1 MSFLDSIKEEE
12 EENEPKE
19 KLFKPPT
26 PTDTSPVK
34 PYAWRIDLAQTETH
48 WTGWFTNLSSKFL
61 SVPATKMLILAGI
74 DRLDR
79 DLTVGQMQGKF
90 QMQVLP
96 QAGHAGHEDVPDR
109 MAELWATFL
118 TRNKFAQA
126 KDKFASSFLTR

>member
-19 KLFKPPT
+19 KQFKPPT

-96 QAGHAGHEDVPDR
+96 QAGHAVHEDVPDK
-109 MAELWATFL
+109 MAEVLATFL
-118 TRNKFAQA
+118 IRNKFAEA
-126 KDKFASSFLTR
+126 KDEFTPSFPAC

>member
-19 KLFKPPT
+19 KQFKPPT

-74 DRLDR
+74 GMLER
-79 DLTVGQMQGKF
+79 DLTAGQMQGKF
-90 QMQVLP
+90 YPKPV
-96 QAGHAGHEDVPDR
+96 
-109 MAELWATFL
+109 
-118 TRNKFAQA
+118 TRYMKMFRTEWQKFWQH
-126 KDKFASSFLTR
+126 F

>member
-1 MSFLDSIKEEE
+1 MGNSYLCVAVEVPEKEPEITKNGDATTGLPVRTEDSIKEEE

-19 KLFKPPT
+19 KQFKPPT

-79 DLTVGQMQGKF
+79 DLTVDKCRANVKCKF
-90 QMQVLP
+90 YRKPGM
-96 QAGHAGHEDVPDR
+96 
-109 MAELWATFL
+109 
-118 TRNKFAQA
+118 
-126 KDKFASSFLTR
+126 